1 MTTCVQHGTVH
12 MYTLF
17 VVTGYAI
24 PHIVLLPAKGVFS
37 MEETKFMAFCVVYT
51 VKWTA
56 GVYEEIYSNWYTCST
71 LQYCMTP
78 HTGTAVPKITNYNC
92 NCAVDQG
99 VIQIKQS
106 TKYNHHH
113 HHHKTQVWWCLLLL
127 ATTMRGTLTYLDR
140 ALVIASNSDQ

>member
-1 MTTCVQHGTVH
+1 MTTCVQYYNVQ

-37 MEETKFMAFCVVYT
+37 MEETKFMAFCVVYSMQWSGLQECT
-51 VKWTA
+51 RKYIVTDTPA
-56 GVYEEIYSNWYTCST
+56 VHCST
-71 LQYCMTP
+71 AWHHTLALQCPRY
-78 HTGTAVPKITNYNC
+78 YNC

-127 ATTMRGTLTYLDR
+127 ATTMRGTLTYLDG